1 MPTRLFLSY
10 SRSDDEPFVWRLY
23 EGLKAAG
30 FEVWFDRVSM
40 PSRELSFSQE
50 IEDAIM
56 AHDRLVLVVGPS
68 AVASDYVMHEWRFAF
83 HQAVKCVNPIVRRN
97 GADAAGKPI
106 DGYDL
111 IPEDL
116 RGPHAEDFRDDAQFD
131 LHLQNL
137 VRQLSDPLPP
147 IGKLVAV
154 PDLPPNY
161 IEQRDRLAN
170 LRDMLLADLRKPVVV
185 TGDAGRVGLQG
196 MGGIGK
202 SVLACALARRPE
214 IRRAFPDGVLWVT
227 LGQKPDVVDL
237 QRKLVKAGLGQE
249 PDFTS
254 EQTGKERL
262 RDLLK
267 ERVALVVLDDV
278 WERAHAEAFNVIGP
292 RCRLLLTTRDAG
304 LVTAL
309 AAHEN
314 HYQVQLPTLSEA
326 RAILAKAAGVEDPD
340 ALPPEAGRVVEQ
352 CDRLPLAL
360 ALCGGMV
367 HGGTRWADLLEALR
381 EHDLQFLSDAH
392 PGEEQHANVWK
403 AIDVSVRVLPEDERR
418 RFAELAVFALDTG
431 APEAAVETLW
441 EHTAGLK
448 PRYARD
454 LLRRFAARSLVRLD
468 AATGRMTLHDLVHD
482 FATGMAGDPAALHRV
497 LLDAYRKKCPDGWAS
512 GPNDGYFLEN
522 LCTHLVAGG
531 QAEDAAA
538 LLGSAR
544 WGLVKCGAGLV
555 FSLDRDYEEV
565 AQDEALGLIHG
576 ALRLS
581 MHVVAQDPA
590 QFASQMVG
598 RLLGLRDEPGVA
610 RFVDEITA
618 VAPRP
623 WFRPLHPCLEAPGG
637 ALLRT
642 LEGHSDDVHCVAVTG
657 DGKRAVSASYDNT
670 LRVWDLDTG
679 RALRTLEGH
688 SFCVEGVAVTADG
701 KRAVSASSDKTLKVW
716 DLETGRAL
724 RTLEGHSASV
734 YGVAVTSDGK
744 RAVSAS
750 EDKTLKVWDLETGR
764 VLRTLRG
771 HSDYVLGVAVT
782 SDGKR
787 AVSASEDKTLK
798 VWDLETGVA
807 LCTLEGHAHWVT
819 GVAVAAHRTLAVSAS
834 FDKTLK
840 VWDLETGRAL
850 CTLEGHSA
858 DVHCVAVTGDGKR
871 AVSASYD
878 NTLRVWDL
886 DTGRTVR
893 TLEGHSSFVH
903 GVAVTPD
910 GNRAVSASL
919 DKTLKVW
926 DLDTGSALLALEGH
940 SDSVRGLAVTPDGKR
955 AVSASDDKTLKVWDL
970 HTGRALHVLEGHSS
984 YVLGVAVTADGRRA
998 VSASN
1003 DHTLKVWDLDTGVA
1017 LRTLVGH
1024 SDYVNGVAVTPD
1036 GKRVVSASDDKTL
1049 KVWDLDTGGVLRTL
1063 EGHSGWVHGVAVTPD
1078 GKRAVSASWDH
1089 TLKVWDLDTGSA
1101 LLALEGHSAEVY
1113 GVAVTLDGKQAASAS
1128 EDKTLKVWD
1137 LDNGRLIATFHCD
1150 AFAYC
1155 CTFAD
1160 ERRIV
1165 AGDNVGR
1172 VYFLALE
1179 E

>member
-10 SRSDDEPFVWRLY
+10 SRSDDEPFVWRLC

-56 AHDRLVLVVGPS
+56 AHDRLVLVVGPG
-68 AVASDYVMHEWRFAF
+68 AAASDYVTHEWRFAF
-83 HQAVKCVNPIVRRN
+83 HQAVKCVNPIVRLN

-131 LHLQNL
+131 LHFENL

-202 SVLACALARRPE
+202 SVLACALAHRPE

-237 QRKLVKAGLGQE
+237 QRKLVKAGFGQE

-262 RDLLK
+262 REMLK
-267 ERVALVVLDDV
+267 ERAALVVLDDG
-278 WERAHAEAFNVIGP
+278 WDRAHAEAFNVIGP

-309 AAHEN
+309 AAQEN
-314 HYQVQLPTLSEA
+314 HYQVQLPTLAEA
-326 RAILAKAAGVEDPD
+326 RAILAKAAGIENPD

-367 HGGTRWADLLEALR
+367 HGGTPWADLVEALR

-403 AIDVSVRVLPEDERR
+403 AIDVGVRVLPEGERR

-454 LLRRFAARSLVRLD
+454 LLRTFSERSLVRLD
-468 AATGRMTLHDLVHD
+468 AAAGRMTLHDLVHD
-482 FATGMAGDPAALHRV
+482 FASGMAGDPAALDRV

-512 GPNDGYFLEN
+512 GPNDGYFLEK
-522 LCTHLVAGG
+522 LCTHLVAAG

-555 FSLDRDYEEV
+555 FSLDRDYGEV
-565 AQDEALGLIHG
+565 AQDEALRLIHG
-576 ALRLS
+576 AVRLS
-581 MHVVAQDPA
+581 MHVVGKDPS

-598 RLLGLRDEPGVA
+598 RLLDLRDKPGVTK
-610 RFVDEITA
+610 FVAEMTA
-618 VAPRP
+618 AATRP
-623 WFRPLHPCLEAPGG
+623 WIRPLLPCFDPPGG
-637 ALLRT
+637 PLLRTLEGHNSVHDVAVTPDGKRAVSASWDTLTVWDLATGRELRTLEGHSARVNSVAVTADGKRVVSASDDRTLKVWDLDTGCELRT
-642 LEGHSDDVHCVAVTG
+642 LEGHSDGVNSVAVTP
-657 DGKRAVSASYDNT
+657 DGKWAVSASHDKT
-670 LRVWDLDTG
+670 LKVWDLETG
-679 RALRTLEGH
+679 GVLRTLEGH
-688 SFCVEGVAVTADG
+688 TEWVYGVAVTPDG
-701 KRAVSASSDKTLKVW
+701 RRAVSASWDKTLKVW

-724 RTLEGHSASV
+724 RTLKGHSDHVVGVAATPDGTQAVSASEDHTLRVWDLATGRTVHTLEGHSDKVRGVAVTPDGKWAVSASEDKTLKV
-734 YGVAVTSDGK
+734 WNLETGGALLTLEGHSSGVTGVAVTSDGK

-750 EDKTLKVWDLETGR
+750 WDATLKIWDLETGCA
-764 VLRTLRG
+764 LRTVEG
-771 HSDYVLGVAVT
+771 HDGYSSGVAIT
-782 SDGKR
+782 S
-787 AVSASEDKTLK
+787 
-798 VWDLETGVA
+798 
-807 LCTLEGHAHWVT
+807 
-819 GVAVAAHRTLAVSAS
+819 
-834 FDKTLK
+834 
-840 VWDLETGRAL
+840 
-850 CTLEGHSA
+850 
-858 DVHCVAVTGDGKR
+858 
-871 AVSASYD
+871 
-878 NTLRVWDL
+878 
-886 DTGRTVR
+886 
-893 TLEGHSSFVH
+893 
-903 GVAVTPD
+903 
-910 GNRAVSASL
+910 
-919 DKTLKVW
+919 
-926 DLDTGSALLALEGH
+926 
-940 SDSVRGLAVTPDGKR
+940 
-955 AVSASDDKTLKVWDL
+955 
-970 HTGRALHVLEGHSS
+970 
-984 YVLGVAVTADGRRA
+984 DGRRA
-998 VSASN
+998 VSAVYEGM
-1003 DHTLKVWDLDTGVA
+1003 LEVWDLETGQFV
-1017 LRTLVGH
+1017 
-1024 SDYVNGVAVTPD
+1024 
-1036 GKRVVSASDDKTL
+1036 
-1049 KVWDLDTGGVLRTL
+1049 
-1063 EGHSGWVHGVAVTPD
+1063 
-1078 GKRAVSASWDH
+1078 
-1089 TLKVWDLDTGSA
+1089 
-1101 LLALEGHSAEVY
+1101 
-1113 GVAVTLDGKQAASAS
+1113 
-1128 EDKTLKVWD
+1128 
-1137 LDNGRLIATFHCD
+1137 ATFYCESTAQSCAFLD
-1150 AFAYC
+1150 AH
-1155 CTFAD
+1155 
-1160 ERRIV
+1160 RIV
-1165 AGDNVGR
+1165 AGDEGGR

-1179 E
+1179 EEATLPPSPPAASPDSASSRRLLRGLARLIKFGQPR